1 MEGWSIKDTARKY
14 ICPFCI
20 LMAIYTIGILAI
32 IRADFYY
39 IDDIGR
45 TFWGYRRFQYFSRYV
60 AEFGSILVHGDYHLT
75 DISPIPQILAAG
87 VMAISG
93 VVLLHVITD
102 KERFSWIEYIA
113 MVPLC
118 LSPYFLECMSYKFD
132 APYMAIS
139 VLVSVAPVL
148 FYKNGTAKY
157 LLSVVLG
164 TLIMCMSY
172 QASSG
177 IFPMLIVLLA
187 SKKWSQRVSMKEVGR
202 FILLSAIGYLVGVL
216 FFAGVIMRPT
226 IQGDYV
232 STSIPAIRELPY
244 YFAHN
249 LKEYYYTVATDLKP
263 EWLVLIGV
271 LFLGFLYV
279 FVWESKQKWYFSLPA
294 AGVGVLVMLLLTFGM
309 YPALETPLFAPRAMY
324 GFGVMVCMIGIYA
337 VSAIGRKEY
346 VVAKAACLVLCW
358 CFFTFAFT
366 YGNTLNV
373 QKTYTDYRIATVIDD
388 LDEAGVFDSEETKTV
403 QISGTIGYAPGIYAM
418 RQDYQ
423 ILNRLI
429 PVMFQN
435 SSWEWGRFGFE
446 NYYGLPKMEWA
457 SDNKMDLQ
465 EMNLPILK
473 NSTYHTIRADS
484 GHILIE
490 LKY

>member
-1 MEGWSIKDTARKY
+1 MEAWSIKNTARKY
-14 ICPFCI
+14 IRPVCI

-45 TFWGYRRFQYFSRYV
+45 TFWGYRRFQYFSRYI
-60 AEFGSILVHGDYHLT
+60 AEFGSILVHGDPHLT

-87 VMAISG
+87 IMAISG
-93 VVLLHVITD
+93 VILLHVITG
-102 KERFSWIEYIA
+102 KERFRWIEYAA

-132 APYMAIS
+132 APYMAVS
-139 VLVSVAPVL
+139 VLASVAPVL
-148 FYKNGTAKY
+148 FYKKGTVKY

-187 SKKWSQRVSMKEVGR
+187 LKKWSQRVNMKEVGR
-202 FILLSAIGYLVGVL
+202 FILLSAIGYLVGIL
-216 FFAGVIMRPT
+216 FFAVAIMRPT
-226 IQGDYV
+226 SQGDYV

-244 YFAHN
+244 YLVHN
-249 LKEYYYTVATDLKP
+249 LKEYYYTVATDFKI

-271 LFLGFLYV
+271 LLLGFVYA
-279 FVWESKQKWYFSLPA
+279 FVRESKQKWYFSLPA
-294 AGVGVLVMLLLTFGM
+294 AGGGILVMLLLAFGM
-309 YPALETPLFAPRAMY
+309 YPALQMPLFAPRAMY
-324 GFGVMVCMIGIYA
+324 GFGVMVCMIGVYT

-346 VVAKAACLVLCW
+346 VVPKAACLVLCW
-358 CFFTFAFT
+358 FFFTFAFT

-373 QKTYTDYRIATVIDD
+373 QKTYTDYRIAAVIDD
-388 LDEAGVFDSEETKTV
+388 LDEAGVFESEGTKTV
-403 QISGTIGYAPGIYAM
+403 QISGTIGYAPGVYAM
-418 RQDYQ
+418 RQDCQ
-423 ILNRLI
+423 IMYHLI
-429 PVMFQN
+429 PVMFQD
-435 SSWEWGRFGFE
+435 SSWGWGRFGFE
-446 NYYGLPKMEWA
+446 NYYGLPKIEWA
-457 SDNKMDLQ
+457 SDNGLDLQ

-473 NSTYHTIRADS
+473 NSIYHTIRADS
-484 GHILIE
+484 EHILIE